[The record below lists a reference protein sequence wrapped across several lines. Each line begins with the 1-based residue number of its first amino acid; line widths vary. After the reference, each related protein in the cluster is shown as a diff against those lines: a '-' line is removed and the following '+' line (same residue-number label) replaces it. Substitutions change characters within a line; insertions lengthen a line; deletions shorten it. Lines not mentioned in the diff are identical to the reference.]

1 MVHGRHVEISS
12 RVKHLAGPTS
22 LAAAAGDAGGA

>member
-12 RVKHLAGPTS
+12 RVKHLAGVTS
-22 LAAAAGDAGGA
+22 PVAAAEDA